1 MASVGQT
8 SIARCAAAASASFS
22 GCLKKYTAVSSLF
35 VFRRLGA
42 SSRQVR
48 HIVQVMSTYHAPGT
62 FKGCLLALSSINSLL
77 LGFFGRSN
85 SFLGSARV
93 SPARTSLE
101 LLRRLSCRFK
111 ESPFWRGRRNRHA
124 RRVSLP
130 RNLARQLFPF
140 WWIATFQG
148 NVGR

>member
-22 GCLKKYTAVSSLF
+22 GCLKKYTAVSSSF

-62 FKGCLLALSSINSLL
+62 FKGCLLALSAILSLFNQF
-77 LGFFGRSN
+77 GFARQCLFWRLAIFERAG
-85 SFLGSARV
+85 GSAAP
-93 SPARTSLE
+93 SGDA
-101 LLRRLSCRFK
+101 K
-111 ESPFWRGRRNRHA
+111 KGRRS
-124 RRVSLP
+124 RV
-130 RNLARQLFPF
+130 N
-140 WWIATFQG
+140 
-148 NVGR
+148 